1 MTIRDLILHALAVIV
16 AIACLMKVW
25 LTHTW
30 ENSLVEL
37 LLGFGGLVA
46 FLFPYEFS
54 SWQGY
59 QAWRTNQWRFQPE
72 GWVRFTGAVMLG
84 VCAFSVLVK
93 QVEALH
99 RP

>member
-1 MTIRDLILHALAVIV
+1 MTIRDLILNALALIV
-16 AIACLMKVW
+16 AIACLVKVW

-30 ENSLVEL
+30 ETYFVEL